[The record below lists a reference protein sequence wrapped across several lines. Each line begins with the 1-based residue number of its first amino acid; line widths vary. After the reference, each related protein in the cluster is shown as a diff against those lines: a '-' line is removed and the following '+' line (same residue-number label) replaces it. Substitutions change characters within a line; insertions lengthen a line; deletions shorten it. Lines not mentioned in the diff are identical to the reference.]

1 MNHVTHDMSFVMTLK
16 TVFQLLRL
24 PIVLVGILLLT
35 SFFSLQAEQPANSL
49 KPVFE
54 IVRLDARL
62 DRLIAPDTAVEQ
74 IADGFLWVEGPLW
87 NRKERYLFISDIP
100 SNAVYKWQEGKGV
113 SLFLKPSGYSGVA
126 PFQGKEP
133 GSNGLTLDSAGRLV
147 LAQHGD
153 RRIARREHDGR
164 ITVLVDRFQGRR
176 LNSPN
181 DLVYKSNGDLYFTDP
196 PFGLA
201 KAFDDPS
208 KELPFQGVYRLGA
221 DGKLTLLIEDIK
233 APNGIAFSPDE
244 RKLYV
249 SDVDY
254 DRAAWRVYDVTE
266 DGKVKNGRIFAD
278 ANKWKKAPFFGP
290 DGFKLDREG
299 NLFGARP
306 GGVSIFAPDGAHLG
320 SIETGMPTSNVAW
333 GDDGATL
340 YITGGTALYR
350 IRLSTKGA
358 GL

>member
-1 MNHVTHDMSFVMTLK
+1 MALQIF
-16 TVFQLLRL
+16 FRFLRL
-24 PIVLVGILLLT
+24 PIVFVAILLLT
-35 SFFSLQAEQPANSL
+35 SFLSLQAEQPRNSL
-49 KPVFE
+49 KAVSE
-54 IVRLDARL
+54 IVRLDPRL
-62 DRLIAPDTAVEQ
+62 DRLVPPDAVVEK

-87 NRKERYLFISDIP
+87 NRKEGYLLFSDIP
-100 SNAVYKWQEGKGV
+100 NNAVYRWEQGRGV
-113 SLFLKPSGYSGVA
+113 TLSLKPSGYTGST

-133 GSNGLTLDSAGRLV
+133 GSNGLTFDSVGRLV

-153 RRIARREHDGR
+153 RRIARREVDGR
-164 ITVLVDRFQGRR
+164 IKVLVDRYQGKR

-208 KELPFQGVYRLGA
+208 KELPFQGVYGLAA
-221 DGKLTLLIEDIK
+221 DGKLTLLIQDIK

-244 RKLYV
+244 KKLYV

-254 DRAAWRVYDVTE
+254 NRAAWRVYDVTE
-266 DGKVKNGRIFAD
+266 DGKVSNGRVFAD
-278 ANKWKKAPFFGP
+278 ASKWKRAPFFGP
-290 DGFKLDREG
+290 DGFKLDKEG

-306 GGVSIFAPDGAHLG
+306 GGVSIFAPDGTHLG
-320 SIETGMPTSNVAW
+320 SIETGMPTSNVTW
-333 GDDGATL
+333 GDDGSTL

-350 IRLSTKGA
+350 IRLSSKGA
-358 GL
+358 GF